1 MQISAV
7 IITFNEEKNI
17 ERCLNSLQGV
27 VDEIIIVD
35 SLSTDK
41 TQEICSKYDLVK
53 FYSQEWLGYSSQK
66 NYANKLA
73 SFDTILSIDADEVIS
88 FELKQSILTI
98 KAQYDNIS
106 NPNIIFSV
114 KRLTNYC
121 GSWIKHC
128 GWYPDTKK
136 RIFNKSVQWVGDIHE
151 ELLYLPS
158 TKIKLLEGDLY
169 HYSFHST
176 SDHIKQVEK
185 FTNLTSKQA
194 FEKGKKI
201 SCFGIWFR
209 PKWKF
214 FRDYILLRGIL
225 DGYAGYQACKISS
238 FATFLKYTKLREYY
252 REKE

>member
-41 TQEICSKYDLVK
+41 TQEICSNYDLVK

-73 SFDTILSIDADEVIS
+73 SFDTLLSIDADEVLS

-114 KRLTNYC
+114 KRLTN
-121 GSWIKHC
+121 
-128 GWYPDTKK
+128 
-136 RIFNKSVQWVGDIHE
+136 
-151 ELLYLPS
+151 
-158 TKIKLLEGDLY
+158 
-169 HYSFHST
+169 
-176 SDHIKQVEK
+176 
-185 FTNLTSKQA
+185 
-194 FEKGKKI
+194 
-201 SCFGIWFR
+201 
-209 PKWKF
+209 
-214 FRDYILLRGIL
+214 
-225 DGYAGYQACKISS
+225 
-238 FATFLKYTKLREYY
+238 
-252 REKE
+252 